1 MVRNPIFL
9 LNKDSEGGVRFH
21 HSYVYGGWDGS
32 FTLLKDVFQIRT
44 ICLLAQSDV
53 RGEVWS
59 DNKYEP
65 DGEIK
70 RKREDLV
77 GEQTLQREDKDI
89 SYAKLTHNVAR
100 DSGGCRPSHT
110 QRGFWDGR
118 VRGSGGWAMRESRS
132 SSAASHA
139 DWSLSLWFHW
149 SRTSAHPTRH
159 KADLG
164 FRLISLQ
171 NSNQQMRGKK
181 NKGREWKKIRGR
193 SHGRPHHAKAVAH
206 RGRCNVTKLASKR

>member
-1 MVRNPIFL
+1 MGDGTRGMLAYFIFFEKNL
-9 LNKDSEGGVRFH
+9 S
-21 HSYVYGGWDGS
+21 
-32 FTLLKDVFQIRT
+32 QIQS

-53 RGEVWS
+53 QGEVWS

-70 RKREDLV
+70 RKCEDPA

-89 SYAKLTHNVAR
+89 SYAKLTHNVAC
-100 DSGGCRPSHT
+100 DSGGCCPSHT

-118 VRGSGGWAMRESRS
+118 VLGSGKGGGARELRS

-139 DWSLSLWFHW
+139 DWSSSLWFHW

-164 FRLISLQ
+164 FRLISLR
-171 NSNQQMRGKK
+171 NSNQQEKRKK
-181 NKGREWKKIRGR
+181 KEKKAREEKKKEGGRKPRQASPCQSSG
-193 SHGRPHHAKAVAH
+193 SHRQV
-206 RGRCNVTKLASKR
+206 